1 MILEYYIIQY
11 LLSLIH
17 SSVEG
22 HLGYF
27 HVLAIVNNVA
37 VNIGMHVSF
46 QVRVFVFGYITRS
59 GIAGLYDV
67 SVFWFFEE
75 HL

>member
-1 MILEYYIIQY
+1 M
-11 LLSLIH
+11 
-17 SSVEG
+17 
-22 HLGYF
+22 GYF